1 MNSLNVKS
9 RSFGVSHHASAAC
22 ATCALVLPHTI
33 VLTPDTP
40 RESFVEQH
48 LRPAEAVRL
57 RQEAVLCSVYDSNY
71 LTGAQTVSGTSKTIE
86 DQAIVVLRRLVRRT

>member
-1 MNSLNVKS
+1 M
-9 RSFGVSHHASAAC
+9 C
-22 ATCALVLPHTI
+22 HTMPRLLAQRVHWCYRIQI

-71 LTGAQTVSGTSKTIE
+71 LTGAQTVLGTSKTIE